1 MYSRGIE
8 FGAIQLIGPGVP
20 NGEKFWWKFG
30 SSLSLA
36 YTWCQSLLFLSI
48 SCKLPIKLAS
58 LSLSYSGSVSVSFP
72 VSIEMSES
80 DSDENPLWMFSWSP
94 VEVQLAAMFFEYM
107 ASRFLIGKLRSTIR
121 QINKTNRTR
130 STAFSQEVKPRSWLP
145 VPNQLKYFTE
155 YNDNDGIRPL
165 CVRFPQMT
173 GYVKKFEFN
182 LTISFKI
189 SDKQLLKKYYP
200 I

>member
-1 MYSRGIE
+1 
-8 FGAIQLIGPGVP
+8 
-20 NGEKFWWKFG
+20 
-30 SSLSLA
+30 
-36 YTWCQSLLFLSI
+36 
-48 SCKLPIKLAS
+48 
-58 LSLSYSGSVSVSFP
+58 
-72 VSIEMSES
+72 
-80 DSDENPLWMFSWSP
+80 
-94 VEVQLAAMFFEYM
+94 MFFEYM

>member
-1 MYSRGIE
+1 
-8 FGAIQLIGPGVP
+8 
-20 NGEKFWWKFG
+20 
-30 SSLSLA
+30 
-36 YTWCQSLLFLSI
+36 
-48 SCKLPIKLAS
+48 
-58 LSLSYSGSVSVSFP
+58 
-72 VSIEMSES
+72 
-80 DSDENPLWMFSWSP
+80 
-94 VEVQLAAMFFEYM
+94 M
-107 ASRFLIGKLRSTIR
+107 ASRLQPQSYDRGFPFP
-121 QINKTNRTR
+121 
-130 STAFSQEVKPRSWLP
+130 TAKPWSWLP

-173 GYVKKFEFN
+173 GYVKKIEFN